1 MARGSKF
8 SDEIKEMAFALLAT
22 NNNVQAV
29 ANKLGIPR
37 TTVNTWKK
45 QWEREEKEAVE
56 QSNSGGSTENGSG
69 EVINSGASEL
79 TSSTSSLVEARQRK
93 KEEFVDKAWGMLERT
108 QTLLERRIKRAE
120 EHEHEIDELIK
131 DVEKLPGLNQTER
144 NTLYSKL
151 SEIKL
156 ESAKSLAVL
165 LGTLYDKQALAA
177 KEPTMN
183 VGGSVT
189 HRWEEL

>member
-1 MARGSKF
+1 MARGSKI
-8 SDEIKEMAFALLAT
+8 SDEVKERAFALLAA
-22 NNNVQAV
+22 NDNVQSV
-29 ANKLGIPR
+29 ADELGLPR
-37 TTVNTWKK
+37 TTVNTWKRK
-45 QWEREEKEAVE
+45 WEKEEKDAPKDETITLNAPPAPPVDE
-56 QSNSGGSTENGSG
+56 KPKAAT
-69 EVINSGASEL
+69 
-79 TSSTSSLVEARQRK
+79 LVELRQRK
-93 KEEFVDKAWGMLERT
+93 KEEFVDRAWGMLERT
-108 QTLLERRIKRAE
+108 QNLLERRIKRAE
-120 EHEHEIDELIK
+120 AHERDIDKLVDEVK
-131 DVEKLPGLNQTER
+131 KLPGLNQTER
-144 NTLYSKL
+144 NALFAKL

>member
-1 MARGSKF
+1 MRGSKY
-8 SDEIKEMAFALLAT
+8 SDEIKEQAFALLAI

-29 ANKLGIPR
+29 ADALKIPR

-45 QWEREEKEAVE
+45 EWEREDCTSDVDKNDTSGTEQEKKT
-56 QSNSGGSTENGSG
+56 Q
-69 EVINSGASEL
+69 ASKLAEL
-79 TSSTSSLVEARQRK
+79 RQRK

-108 QTLLERRIKRAE
+108 QRLLERRIKRAE
-120 EHEHEIDELIK
+120 AYERDIDKLVDEVK
-131 DVEKLPGLNQTER
+131 KLPGLNQTER
-144 NTLYSKL
+144 NALFTKL

-183 VGGSVT
+183 VGGGIT

>member
-1 MARGSKF
+1 MARGSKI
-8 SDEIKEMAFALLAT
+8 SDEVKERAFALLAV

-29 ANKLGIPR
+29 ADELGIPR

-45 QWEREEKEAVE
+45 RWEKEEKNAPAAEKSAVDT
-56 QSNSGGSTENGSG
+56 SENIPTDKISD
-69 EVINSGASEL
+69 VCTLAEL
-79 TSSTSSLVEARQRK
+79 RQRK

-108 QTLLERRIKRAE
+108 QNLLERRIKRAE
-120 EHEHEIDELIK
+120 AHERDIDKLVDEVK
-131 DVEKLPGLNQTER
+131 RLPGLNQTER
-144 NTLYSKL
+144 NALFTKL